1 MRRHDLHRHRDRH
14 RTHHRRRRD
23 HARRVAHPRVPPRR
37 RPPDDRGQATAELA
51 VVLPFI
57 AVLLLG
63 LVHVGQ
69 MVSDYI
75 MATHAAREGARAA
88 AVDSDPRAAE
98 RAARAASRLDP
109 RRLRV
114 DTGNRGGVGDR
125 VTVTVRYRTANPVPL
140 LRWLL
145 DDVALTAEATM
156 RVER

>member
-1 MRRHDLHRHRDRH
+1 MTGSRDRPG
-14 RTHHRRRRD
+14 RI
-23 HARRVAHPRVPPRR
+23 PRPWAVPRR
-37 RPPDDRGQATAELA
+37 RPPSGDQGQATAELA

-63 LVHVGQ
+63 LVYVGWLIG
-69 MVSDYI
+69 DHI

-98 RAARAASRLDP
+98 RAARAAGGLDP

-114 DTGNRGGVGDR
+114 ETRNRGHVGDR
-125 VTVTVRYRTANPVPL
+125 VTVAVRYRTDNPVPL
-140 LRWLL
+140 LRWLV
-145 DDVALTAEATM
+145 DGVTLTAEATM